1 MSRIIPVSLWATW
14 GNPFRSVLLFVGCAF
29 LLTGCISVD
38 LLGGAGESPLVE
50 SVVRGE
56 SGPKIVLVEID
67 GVIGGSEIVDSLFG
81 SAPISMVARVRE
93 TLDLARADDDVRAL
107 LIRIDSPGGTAT
119 ASEQIY
125 SEILRFREER
135 GVPVIAQMGTT
146 AASGGYMIAMAA
158 DTVQAHPT
166 TVTGSIGV
174 IFTSMNFAGLMEKVG
189 IEDQTITAG
198 EFKDMGSPYRR
209 LSSGERAQL
218 QSIVND
224 MHARFR
230 SIVDRGRPGLTTE
243 QVDRLANGRI
253 YSAQGALEVG
263 LVDQLGTI
271 EEAVV
276 GIEKRLGTKT
286 SRVVSYHRSR
296 ESRRNLYTRA
306 YSGGGMIQARGG
318 ALSGALSGGMA
329 AAFSG
334 QPETLALRGL
344 DRILGRPGFHYL
356 WWPGLMGQGAGN

>member
-1 MSRIIPVSLWATW
+1 MHRVIPENKGASLATSL
-14 GNPFRSVLLFVGCAF
+14 RSALLLIGCAG

-38 LLGGAGESPLVE
+38 LFGGGGESPLVE
-50 SVVRGE
+50 SVVRGT
-56 SGPKIVLVEID
+56 SGPKIVMVEID

-81 SAPISMVARVRE
+81 SAPVSMVARVRE
-93 TLDLARADDDVRAL
+93 TLDIARADDEVRAL

-125 SEILRFREER
+125 SEIQRFREER

-209 LSSGERAQL
+209 LSSDERAQL
-218 QSIVND
+218 QSIVDD

-230 SIVDRGRPGLTTE
+230 NIVDQGRPELSTK
-243 QVDRLANGRI
+243 QVAELANGRI

-271 EEAVV
+271 EEAVIA
-276 GIEKRLGTKT
+276 IENRLGVSA

-296 ESRRNLYTRA
+296 ETRRNLYTRS
-306 YSGGGMIQARGG
+306 YSGGGFFQSRGG
-318 ALSGALSGGMA
+318 AFSGVA
-329 AAFSG
+329 AAAYSG
-334 QPETLALRGL
+334 QTEALALRGL

-356 WWPGLMGQGAGN
+356 WWPGLMGAGVGN

>member
-1 MSRIIPVSLWATW
+1 MRSGMWAS
-14 GNPFRSVLLFVGCAF
+14 GQNRRVRGCAAVAAAI
-29 LLTGCISVD
+29 LLMTTGCISVD
-38 LLGGAGESPLVE
+38 LLGTGGESPLVE
-50 SVVRGE
+50 SVVRGTA
-56 SGPKIVLVEID
+56 GPKIVLVEID
-67 GVIGGSEIVDSLFG
+67 GVIGGSELVDSIFG
-81 SAPISMVARVRE
+81 APPISMVARVRE
-93 TLDLARADDDVRAL
+93 TLDRAREDKDVRAL

-125 SEILRFREER
+125 TEIKRFREER

-174 IFTSMNFAGLMEKVG
+174 IFTSMNFAGLMEKIGV
-189 IEDQTITAG
+189 EDQTITAG
-198 EFKDMGSPYRR
+198 EFKDMGSPYRKLR
-209 LSSGERAQL
+209 SAERAQL

-230 SIVDRGRPGLTTE
+230 SIVDEGRPALSSE
-243 QVDRLANGRI
+243 QVSELANGRI

-276 GIEKRLGTKT
+276 AIEDRLGVGS

-296 ESRRNLYTRA
+296 ETRRNLYTRT
-306 YSGGGMIQARGG
+306 YSDGGLFR
-318 ALSGALSGGMA
+318 SGAGAMSGAESMLGGRGDA
-329 AAFSG
+329 
-334 QPETLALRGL
+334 LALRSL

-356 WWPGLMGQGAGN
+356 WWPGLMGAAAGN